1 MSDIPPIGIS
11 QDIFWNLVDITKNNF
26 STIGSYKNILQNI
39 IISPFPCNSSREI
52 TDIIC
57 GYNEHMTGFAQIRH
71 LADKSRNLIKRI
83 NDKIDVL
90 KNMIMLKSNMKKIDE
105 INKKHKDSFICS
117 TSKFVTHGLCKV
129 NEINNRIYN
138 KGIWVGLI
146 GSNIIPD
153 KVKAALDSTNNI
165 IEGGLEN
172 YEVDSQL
179 ENIDENLEDIS
190 EVNDTMEDALEGDD
204 SSDEDKKDKDKKDK
218 DKKGKDKKD
227 KDKKNKD
234 KDKKDKSKSK
244 KAVKRKPIK
253 TRKPKSKTSRK
264 SSSKSSRRSSRGRSR
279 RGRGQRGGASL
290 FENIVDPVTNSVIAV
305 RSQKGKQIL
314 NNYVNNI
321 KL

>member
-57 GYNEHMTGFAQIRH
+57 GYNEHMSGFAQIRH
-71 LADKSRNLIKRI
+71 LADSSRNLINRI
-83 NDKIDVL
+83 NEKIDVL
-90 KNMIMLKSNMKKIDE
+90 KNMLMLKSNMKKIDE

-153 KVKAALDSTNNI
+153 KIKSALNSTNSI
-165 IEGGLEN
+165 IDGELEN
-172 YEVDSQL
+172 DEIDRQL
-179 ENIDENLEDIS
+179 ETIDENLEDIS
-190 EVNDTMEDALEGDD
+190 HVNDTMEDALESDD
-204 SSDEDKKDKDKKDK
+204 SQDSKDKKEK
-218 DKKGKDKKD
+218 DKKE
-227 KDKKNKD
+227 
-234 KDKKDKSKSK
+234 KDKSKAK
-244 KAVKRKPIK
+244 KSVKKKQIK
-253 TRKPKSKTSRK
+253 TRKPKNKSSRK
-264 SSSKSSRRSSRGRSR
+264 AVGKSSRRSSRRSSRGRSK
-279 RGRGQRGGASL
+279 RGRRQRGGASL
-290 FENIVDPVTNSVIAV
+290 LDNIVDPITNSLISINSV
-305 RSQKGKQIL
+305 RGKNIL
-314 NNYVNNI
+314 NNYASSI
-321 KL
+321 KI

>member
-1 MSDIPPIGIS
+1 M
-11 QDIFWNLVDITKNNF
+11 
-26 STIGSYKNILQNI
+26 
-39 IISPFPCNSSREI
+39 
-52 TDIIC
+52 
-57 GYNEHMTGFAQIRH
+57 
-71 LADKSRNLIKRI
+71 
-83 NDKIDVL
+83 
-90 KNMIMLKSNMKKIDE
+90 
-105 INKKHKDSFICS
+105 
-117 TSKFVTHGLCKV
+117 
-129 NEINNRIYN
+129 
-138 KGIWVGLI
+138 GLI

-190 EVNDTMEDALEGDD
+190 EVNDTMEDALESDD
-204 SSDEDKKDKDKKDK
+204 SNDADKKDKDKKDK
-218 DKKGKDKKD
+218 DKK
-227 KDKKNKD
+227 N

-264 SSSKSSRRSSRGRSR
+264 SSSKSSKRSSRGRSR
-279 RGRGQRGGASL
+279 KGRGQRGGASL